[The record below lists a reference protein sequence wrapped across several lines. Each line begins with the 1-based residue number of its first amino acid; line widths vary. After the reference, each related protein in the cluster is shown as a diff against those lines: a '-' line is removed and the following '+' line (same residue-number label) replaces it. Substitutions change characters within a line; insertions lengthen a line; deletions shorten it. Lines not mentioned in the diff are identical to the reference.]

1 MTEKKPLYNS
11 VAPLR
16 NVVSLVE
23 LIERVNGREIGL
35 PGMASYYGPSGYG
48 KTTACIFAANHFR
61 AYQVQVKSCWTRK
74 KLCQAILEDMAIEPS
89 KTISDMVDQIAEH
102 LTVTDKV
109 LLVDEADHLVR
120 QNMIE
125 LIRDIYESSGTTIIL
140 IGEEQL
146 PKKLMQ
152 WERVHG
158 RMLDWV
164 AAEPA
169 TLDDVAHLAPIY
181 APDIEV
187 AKEFQEN
194 ILKAANHSVRR
205 ICINLARV
213 QEWAKMNGKL
223 LATTEDYSA
232 DGEGFFPSSAPAPRR
247 LSA

>member
-1 MTEKKPLYNS
+1 MTDTNRLYNS

-16 NVVSLVE
+16 NVVALVE

-61 AYQVQVKSCWTRK
+61 AFQVQVKSCWTRK
-74 KLCQAILEDMAIEPS
+74 KLCQAILEDMGIDPS

-125 LIRDIYESSGTTIIL
+125 LVRDIYESAGTTIIL

-181 APDIEV
+181 ASDVEIAPSFQADILTA
-187 AKEFQEN
+187 AKY
-194 ILKAANHSVRR
+194 SVRR

-213 QEWAKMNGKL
+213 QEWAKMNGK
-223 LATTEDYSA
+223 TVVTGEDYRA
-232 DGEGFFPSSAPAPRR
+232 DGEGFFPSSAPDPRR
-247 LSA
+247 ISA